1 MSLKKWLENG
11 WLTEHRASSQE
22 IKELLGVTDRDLK
35 ECQVEGLSPDWQL
48 AIAYNAALQ
57 VAVAALAVSGYRASR
72 ESHHFRAIQSLK
84 HTIKLD
90 SASVDLFDSFRKKR
104 NIGGYERAGTVS
116 EQEAKEM
123 VALAQKL
130 RIDIEKW
137 LQLKHPELFK
147 E

>member
-1 MSLKKWLENG
+1 MSLKDWRENG
-11 WLTEHRASSQE
+11 WLTEHTTSPQE
-22 IKELLGVTDRDLK
+22 IKELLGVADRDLK

-84 HTIKLD
+84 HTIGLD
-90 SASVDLFDSFRKKR
+90 SASIDLFDSFRKKR

-137 LQLKHPELFK
+137 LRLNYPDLF
-147 E
+147 EE

>member
-1 MSLKKWLENG
+1 M
-11 WLTEHRASSQE
+11 
-22 IKELLGVTDRDLK
+22 
-35 ECQVEGLSPDWQL
+35 SPDWQL

-57 VAVAALAVSGYRASR
+57 IAVAALAVSGYRASR

-84 HTIKLD
+84 HTIGLD
-90 SASVDLFDSFRKKR
+90 SASIDLFDSFRKKR

-116 EQEAKEM
+116 EQETKEM

-130 RIDIEKW
+130 RKDVEEW
-137 LQLKHPELFK
+137 LRVYHPELFR